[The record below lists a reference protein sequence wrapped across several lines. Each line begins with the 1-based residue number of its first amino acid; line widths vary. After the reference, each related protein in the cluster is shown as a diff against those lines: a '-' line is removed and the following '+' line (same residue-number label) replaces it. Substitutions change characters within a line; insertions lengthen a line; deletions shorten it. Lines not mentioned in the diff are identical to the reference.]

1 MSRKLVS
8 EIDVSIVALGPF
20 MTQSDFAATAT
31 KQTGTR
37 IGYTRVS
44 TVTQTLDQ
52 QNEALAAAGVNKVFS
67 DVMSGARD
75 DRPGLTELLTYVRDG
90 DTVVVWKLDRLGR
103 NMLHVLQTVKELTA
117 RGVTLVSVTDGIDSS
132 TPAGR
137 MMIGVLGS
145 LAEYE
150 RELIKERTALK
161 RAASRANGTKF
172 GRPRKV
178 EDTDHITTAKRMK
191 ADGHTAKDIAKYLGV
206 SRATLY
212 RYLAHAD
219 VA

>member
-1 MSRKLVS
+1 
-8 EIDVSIVALGPF
+8 
-20 MTQSDFAATAT
+20 MTASTT
-31 KQTGTR
+31 TTSGTR

-44 TVTQTLDQ
+44 TVAQTLDQ
-52 QNEALAAAGVNKVFS
+52 QNEALHAAGVTKTFS

-75 DRPGLTELLTYVRDG
+75 DRPGLADLMDYVREG

-103 NMLHVLQTVKELTA
+103 NMLHILQTVRELTA
-117 RGVTLVSVTDGIDSS
+117 RRVTLVSVTDGIDSS

-161 RAASRANGTKF
+161 RAASRTNGTKF

-178 EDTDHITTAKRMK
+178 DDAEHIATARRMK
-191 ADGHTAKDIAKYLGV
+191 VDGHTAKDIAKYLGV

-212 RYLAHAD
+212 RYLEHAPTQSPI
-219 VA
+219 